1 MKILI
6 SGSNGNIGSYLTTSL
21 SDEHQIYSFSKSD
34 FDVTN
39 KSQICDVICKT
50 TPDIILHTAAITDVD
65 YCESNESLA
74 YSTNTLGTLNIA
86 SMCYKFNIPIVYI
99 STSYVYG
106 DYKSSPYVET
116 DICDPINI
124 YGKTKLEGENLIRTL
139 LNNFF
144 IIRTSWVIDANKCS
158 ILKMLDNPSPI
169 VLCSLEK
176 TNVTS
181 IKDLS
186 YFINTIIKTDNYGI
200 YNLSSEDYSSKYD
213 IVTQLLKNKRFDKN
227 ILKLPEKLL
236 VNTAKR
242 PSFSA
247 INSTKAKDTFSI
259 PLRRLDD
266 IILEL

>member
-6 SGSNGNIGSYLTTSL
+6 SGGNGNIGSYLTTSL
-21 SDEHQIYSFSKSD
+21 SDEHQIYSFSKDD
-34 FDVTN
+34 FDVTD
-39 KSQICDVICKT
+39 KIKIYDIICKIY
-50 TPDIILHTAAITDVD
+50 PDIILHTAAITDVD
-65 YCESNESLA
+65 YCEANESLA

-86 SMCYKFNIPIVYI
+86 SMCYKFNIPLVYI

-106 DYKSSPYVET
+106 DHKSLPYVET

-144 IIRTSWVIDANKCS
+144 IIRTSWIIDSYKCS

-181 IKDLS
+181 MKDLS
-186 YFINTIIKTDNYGI
+186 FFINTIIKTDNYGI

-213 IVTQLLKNKRFDKN
+213 IVNRLLKSKGFDKR
-227 ILKLPEKLL
+227 ILELPEKLL
-236 VNTAKR
+236 EDIATR
-242 PSFSA
+242 PKCCA
-247 INSTKAKDTFSI
+247 ISSKKSKDTFSI
-259 PLRRLDD
+259 ALRTLDD
-266 IILEL
+266 IIVKL

>member
-6 SGSNGNIGSYLTTSL
+6 SGGNGNIGSYLTTSL
-21 SDEHQIYSFSKSD
+21 KDEHEVYSFSKSD

-39 KSQICDVICKT
+39 KSEIHDIIHKIN
-50 TPDIILHTAAITDVD
+50 PDIILHAAAITDVD

-86 SMCYKFNIPIVYI
+86 SISYKFNIPLVYI
-99 STSYVYG
+99 STNYVYG
-106 DYKSSPYVET
+106 DYKSSPYIET

-144 IIRTSWVIDANKCS
+144 IIRISWIIDADKCS
-158 ILKMLDNPSPI
+158 MLKMLDNSSPVI
-169 VLCSLEK
+169 LCSLEK

-186 YFINTIIKTDNYGI
+186 HFINIIIKTDNYGI
-200 YNLSSEDYSSKYD
+200 YNLSSKDYSSKYD
-213 IVTQLLKNKRFDKN
+213 IVHLLLENKKLNKN
-227 ILKLPEKLL
+227 ILKLPEKFLI
-236 VNTAKR
+236 NTATR
-242 PSFSA
+242 PIFSA
-247 INSTKAKDTFSI
+247 INSDKAKDTFSI
-259 PLRRLDD
+259 SLRTVDD